1 MPHNCPPRELL
12 LWYLHGKTSET
23 ETESIESH
31 IQGCARCQALVE
43 VLAEE
48 PDSLMQRIA
57 EVAQA
62 RIVAGGPGGE
72 SASPEIRDAKNMLQ
86 GGSSPCHSGYELSS
100 KLMGGYQ
107 VLECIGEG
115 GMGSVYRARD
125 VRLDKLVALK
135 ILKPDRMG
143 SHEAI
148 SRFEREMKLLAQLKH
163 GNIVEAICG
172 GEQDGR
178 LYFAMELVGG
188 INLHQLVRRLGPIPQ
203 SYTCHI
209 ASLAASAL
217 QYAHDS
223 KVIHRDVKPSN
234 LMLTPDGNVKLLD
247 LGLAQILEMDG
258 VDALSRADQLLG
270 TLAYM
275 SPEQLAGRQQ
285 ITLRSDI
292 YGLGVTLHELLTGQ
306 RPSGRPG
313 LPPRASDIQTMRPD
327 VDLALIALVADML
340 AVVPTKRPSS
350 MSEVETR
357 LRAIAPPASLSELV
371 ADYYRGTSR
380 GVPAVASEF
389 GRADTEASAALS
401 TASQSSLAASSSDNP
416 LVASPALTPRKPT
429 SFMRRVQTIALAG
442 CFAAMG
448 WLGLAS
454 FREQPSD

>member
-1 MPHNCPPRELL
+1 MPHNVSSSVAEAAVEQPCPPRDLL
-12 LWYLHGKTSET
+12 LWYLHGKTSDTDT
-23 ETESIESH
+23 ENVESH
-31 IQGCARCQALVE
+31 IQGCPRCQTLLE

-48 PDSLMQRIA
+48 PDSLMHRIA
-57 EVAQA
+57 EVAKAQ
-62 RIVAGGPGGE
+62 IVAGGPSGE
-72 SASPEIRDAKNMLQ
+72 PASSEIHDAKNMLQ

-163 GNIVEAICG
+163 GNIVEAICA

-188 INLHQLVRRLGPIPQ
+188 INLHQLVQRLGKIPQ
-203 SYTCHI
+203 SHTCHI
-209 ASLAASAL
+209 ACLAASAL
-217 QYAHDS
+217 QYAHER

-247 LGLAQILEMDG
+247 LGLAQILGMDG
-258 VDALSRADQLLG
+258 VDALSRTDQVLG

-275 SPEQLAGRQQ
+275 SPEQLTGRQQ

-292 YGLGVTLHELLTGQ
+292 YSLGVTLHELLTGQ
-306 RPSGRPG
+306 HQRTTRFTSAG
-313 LPPRASDIQTMRPD
+313 LGDSID
-327 VDLALIALVADML
+327 
-340 AVVPTKRPSS
+340 
-350 MSEVETR
+350 
-357 LRAIAPPASLSELV
+357 
-371 ADYYRGTSR
+371 
-380 GVPAVASEF
+380 
-389 GRADTEASAALS
+389 AA
-401 TASQSSLAASSSDNP
+401 
-416 LVASPALTPRKPT
+416 R
-429 SFMRRVQTIALAG
+429 
-442 CFAAMG
+442 C
-448 WLGLAS
+448 
-454 FREQPSD
+454 